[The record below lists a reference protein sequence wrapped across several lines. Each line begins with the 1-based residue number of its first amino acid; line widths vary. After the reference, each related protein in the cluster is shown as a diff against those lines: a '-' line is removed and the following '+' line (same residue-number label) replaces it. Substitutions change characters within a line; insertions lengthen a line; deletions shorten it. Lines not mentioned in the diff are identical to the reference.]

1 MRSWWLPPAVAFG
14 LVLLVAP
21 AAVRW
26 YGAHDGKAGR
36 FDYFVLSL
44 SWSPEH
50 CAGEDARA
58 DEPQC
63 NASRPYGFVVHG
75 LWPQSED
82 GSGDSCAAGGRLDRS
97 IVDGMLDIMPSPS
110 LVRHEW
116 KTHGACSGMP
126 PADYF
131 AKVRAARARVHIP
144 EAYQDPRRARYV
156 DAKEVRTEFS
166 QANPDFERGG
176 FAVICRQRH
185 LREVRVCLDKDLRPR
200 PCGRGVHDQCRG
212 EGAVRPL
219 R

>member
-1 MRSWWLPPAVAFG
+1 MRCWRLPPAVALG

-21 AAVRW
+21 AAARW
-26 YGAHDGKAGR
+26 YGAHDDKAGQ

-50 CAGEDARA
+50 CASEDTRA

-82 GSGDSCAAGGRLDRS
+82 GPPDSCASGGRLDRS

-116 KTHGACSGMP
+116 KTHGACSGMQ

-131 AKVRAARARVHIP
+131 AKVRAARARMQIP

-156 DAKEVRTEFS
+156 DAKEVRREFS
-166 QANPDFERGG
+166 QANPDFEGG
-176 FAVICRQRH
+176 DFAVICRQGH
-185 LREVRVCLDKDLRPR
+185 LREVRICLDKDLRPR
-200 PCGRGVHDQCRG
+200 SCGRGVHDQCRG
-212 EGAVRPL
+212 EVAVRPL